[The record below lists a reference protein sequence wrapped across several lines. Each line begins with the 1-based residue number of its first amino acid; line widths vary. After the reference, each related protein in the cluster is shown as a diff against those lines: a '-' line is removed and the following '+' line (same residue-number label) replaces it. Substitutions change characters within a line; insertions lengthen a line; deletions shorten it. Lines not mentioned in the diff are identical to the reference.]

1 MINFQLVNWYVLLG
15 LVVTILLGFGTKCLV
30 RKVAASLPV
39 DSPSADLE
47 PHWDKLRKME
57 TGGGAIGHVERPIF
71 FAALWIS
78 GAWPLLASWLAFKL
92 AYYWQ
97 NANFVAFPADMP
109 TKEQIPWLVSKRQLG
124 CNHVATALVGTGANI
139 IIALIGVAVGKWI
152 RFQ

>member
-1 MINFQLVNWYVLLG
+1 MINFQLVNWYALLG
-15 LVVTILLGFGTKCLV
+15 LGVTILLGFGTKCLV

-39 DSPSADLE
+39 ESPSADLE

-92 AYYWQ
+92 LSASHCLRLVWHLL
-97 NANFVAFPADMP
+97 AGTWRRAMP
-109 TKEQIPWLVSKRQLG
+109 SNPTMERDAPQ
-124 CNHVATALVGTGANI
+124 GARPS
-139 IIALIGVAVGKWI
+139 L
-152 RFQ
+152 